1 MTRPAVVCVVGKK
14 RSGKT
19 TTVVGLVRELVARGH
34 RVMTVKHGHGFNI
47 DTEGTDSWRHRNEGG
62 AARVVMAGPTEVAM
76 LGEWGARGAV
86 PLEELVESY
95 LGDADVV
102 VVEGFKASGFPQI
115 EVYRRAAHEEPLY
128 VHGTS
133 APDEYLAVLT
143 DVPDFRAD
151 VPVLDAD
158 DPGRFRRLADLVE
171 RHLLRA

>member
-34 RVMTVKHGHGFNI
+34 RVMTVKHGHGFDL
-47 DTEGTDSWRHRNEGG
+47 DTEGTDSWRHRHEGG

-76 LGEWGARGAV
+76 LGEWGQRGAL

-95 LGDADVV
+95 LSDADVV
-102 VVEGFKASGFPQI
+102 VVEGFKDSGFPQI

-128 VHGTS
+128 VQGTP
-133 APDEYLAVLT
+133 APDSYLAVLT

-151 VPVLDAD
+151 APVLDAD
-158 DPGRFRRLADLVE
+158 DPERFRLLADLVE
-171 RHLLRA
+171 RHLMRA